1 MMMASQPQ
9 VMMMMMASHPHMVM
23 MMASQPQMVM
33 MMASQP
39 SKDGADKDDGDDD
52 CTVDVSSDGDHD
64 DALQLV

>member
-1 MMMASQPQ
+1 
-9 VMMMMMASHPHMVM
+9 MVM

>member
-1 MMMASQPQ
+1 MAAMASQPLIKMRVSQ
-9 VMMMMMASHPHMVM
+9 PQMVM